1 MGDFIPALLKLSI
14 NLIITLFSAFNNNR
28 SEGKINE
35 KRIEFLLERMRER
48 ERIICDQQITKTTN
62 IFDHIKILKNIS
74 MSGT

>member
-35 KRIEFLLERMRER
+35 KRIEFLLERKRER